1 MLPWQQRRC
10 CAQTEASQHTTGS
23 DAAAPRARS
32 TELFSYEDCIF
43 YTVVTAVATLPR
55 TELKARV
62 VDAPEILTVIDAI
75 PHLAPFLAALY
86 ACDYKTLFRAR
97 GPGPARRLCSP
108 PVLCEGSCGA
118 MGCRAPQHHRGAG
131 AQAFADL
138 MDRLRADRLLAPHFR
153 YYVREV
159 RAVAYT
165 QARAPP
171 SRRVRVRRAAPGS
184 ALCLFTRLLSRAR
197 LTACTQARAAHTHKS
212 KREL

>member
-55 TELKARV
+55 TELK
-62 VDAPEILTVIDAI
+62 
-75 PHLAPFLAALY
+75 APFLAALY